1 MNKVKAFLKRVAAK
15 GKLLVVGAAVACSAA
30 IGTVVA
36 SAESGVSSSSSLSQ
50 YSDQITNQFTK
61 LAGDVVPIILGV
73 LGAGLVIFGILAGI
87 RFAKKAFGT
96 VAK

>member
-15 GKLLVVGAAVACSAA
+15 GKLIAVGAAVACSAA

-36 SAESGVSSSSSLSQ
+36 SAESGTSTGLSQ
-50 YSDQITNQFTK
+50 YSDQITKQFTT

-87 RFAKKAFGT
+87 KFAKKAFGT